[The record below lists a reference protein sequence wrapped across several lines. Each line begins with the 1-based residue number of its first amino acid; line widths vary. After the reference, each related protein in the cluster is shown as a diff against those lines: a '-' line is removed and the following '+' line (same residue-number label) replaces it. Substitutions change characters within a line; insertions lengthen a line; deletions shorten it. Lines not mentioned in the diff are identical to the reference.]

1 MTELLTSYTL
11 KELEAE
17 APAEESIPAPPTGRP
32 LKIDQVDMF
41 NDQGSLFSHVVQP
54 ADLT

>member
-11 KELEAE
+11 KELEAA

-41 NDQGSLFSHVVQP
+41 NDQGSLFGHVPQP
-54 ADLT
+54 GELE